1 MNESNPLVLSAIAII
16 TGVLMILFKEK
27 LGRGATHLYKRMGV
41 EVPQQLYTKQFVFIG
56 ILFMLLGFLLG
67 TGLLDLI

>member
-16 TGVLMILFKEK
+16 AGVLMILFKET
-27 LGRGATHLYKRMGV
+27 LGRGATRLYKRMGV

-56 ILFMLLGFLLG
+56 VLFMLLGFLTG
-67 TGLLDLI
+67 TGLLDLL